1 METNT
6 LNEYNELRIGDK
18 VGSGGE
24 RMVIALTKRNER
36 IVGELYATW
45 IAICVDETAFHPYAV
60 WTVVARPEGWHAEQG
75 DYCKTLDEAL
85 VAYKERGGEA

>member
-18 VGSGGE
+18 VGSSAE
-24 RMVIALTKRNER
+24 RMVIACTKQNDR
-36 IVGELYATW
+36 IVGDLYATW
-45 IAICVDETAFHPYAV
+45 TAICVEEGAFHPYVV
-60 WTVVARPEGWHAEQG
+60 WNVVARPEGWYAESG

-85 VAYKERGGEA
+85 EVYRSRGGE